1 MSQIID
7 IFKEITNIPRC
18 SKTHEPFINYMKD
31 LSSKLGY
38 VCLVDEVNNIL
49 CKKENSN
56 AKLAFQ
62 SHYDI
67 VCLSDNCV
75 PKIVENGDILSAQNS
90 TLGAD
95 NGIGCAYM
103 IKLMYD
109 GYDGEFLFTSDE
121 EIGLIGANNLNLEL
135 NASYMLNLDSE
146 EEGEICIG
154 CAGGVD
160 IFASNSN
167 KKIIANDENLH
178 LYEVSIS
185 GLQGGHSGVDINKNI
200 PNGIKLLAKTI
211 KEANAKLLDINGGE
225 RINSIPVNV
234 KAIIACK
241 ETPISSHEN
250 MKIEK
255 IDTKS
260 EHLNVFDEKIIDFLY
275 EFENGVRAMN
285 EELKVVQNSINLAI
299 ISTNLDDIKVE
310 LSARSMAN
318 DELAA
323 LKDETIKMLKEHN
336 FEVTTDGKYPSWKP
350 DINEF
355 TSKVLEIYKQFNE
368 KASLEAIHAGLECAI
383 FKDKYPH
390 IKVASIGPSIK
401 FPHSKKEQ
409 VSISSIENVF
419 KVVEKIA
426 YEMLNSLTTT
436 K

>member
-7 IFKEITNIPRC
+7 IFKEITSIPRC
-18 SKTHEPFINYMKD
+18 SKTHEPFINYMKN
-31 LSSKLGY
+31 LSQKLGFL
-38 VCLVDEVNNIL
+38 CLVDKHNNIL

-75 PKIVENGDILSAQNS
+75 PVIVQNGDTLSAKDS
-90 TLGAD
+90 TLGSD

-103 IKLMYD
+103 IKLMFD
-109 GYDGEFLFTSDE
+109 GIDAEYLFTSDE

-135 NASYMLNLDSE
+135 QAPYMLNLDSE
-146 EEGEICIG
+146 DEGGVCIG

-160 IFASNSN
+160 IFATNTN
-167 KKIIANDENLH
+167 TKIIPNEENLD
-178 LYEVSIS
+178 LYEISIS
-185 GLQGGHSGVDINKNI
+185 KLQGGHSGVDIDKNI

-211 KEANAKLLDINGGE
+211 KESNGKLLDINGGE

-241 ETPISSHEN
+241 QKPIACHEN
-250 MKIEK
+250 MTIEK
-255 IDTKS
+255 IEAKS
-260 EHLNVFDEKIIDFLY
+260 EHINVFDDKIVDFLY
-275 EFENGVRAMN
+275 AFENGVRAMN
-285 EELKVVQNSINLAI
+285 DELGVVQNSINLAI
-299 ISTNLDDIKVE
+299 ISTNIDNIKIE

-318 DELAA
+318 DELAM
-323 LKDETIKMLKEHN
+323 LKDETINMLEKHN
-336 FEVTTDGKYPSWKP
+336 FTVTTDGKYPAWKP

-355 TSKVLEIYKQFNE
+355 TSKVLEVYKEFNDN
-368 KASLEAIHAGLECAI
+368 ASLEAIHAGLECAI

-409 VSISSIENVF
+409 VSIQSVENVF
-419 KVVEKIA
+419 KVVEKIVK
-426 YEMLNSLTTT
+426 EVN